1 MMQKIAVVTENGRQI
16 SSHFG
21 MAPAYQVYTIDDG
34 KVIAEEQRA
43 KPYHAHHPDHNG
55 GHEQHPLHE
64 DMFAP
69 ISDCKVLICGG
80 MGTPAYQKAQAAG
93 LEVVLVGGEMRMAV
107 DAYLLGQLHSDPR
120 RVHQH

>member
-1 MMQKIAVVTENGRQI
+1 
-16 SSHFG
+16 
-21 MAPAYQVYTIDDG
+21 
-34 KVIAEEQRA
+34 
-43 KPYHAHHPDHNG
+43 
-55 GHEQHPLHE
+55 
-64 DMFAP
+64 MFAP

>member
-21 MAPAYQVYTIDDG
+21 MAPAYRVYSIEDG
-34 KVIAEEQRA
+34 KVVAEEERA
-43 KPYHAHHPDHNG
+43 KPHHTHHPDHNSG
-55 GHEQHPLHE
+55 QAQHGLHE

-69 ISDCKVLICGG
+69 IGDCQVLICGG
-80 MGTPAYQKAQAAG
+80 MGTPAYQKALAAG
-93 LEVVLVGGEMRMAV
+93 LEVVLTGGEMRTAV
-107 DAYLLGQLHSDPR
+107 DAYLLGQVNSDPR

>member
-1 MMQKIAVVTENGRQI
+1 MQKIAVVTENGRQI

-21 MAPAYQVYTIDDG
+21 MAPAYRVYTIDAG
-34 KVIAEEQRA
+34 KVIAEEERA
-43 KPYHAHHPDHNG
+43 KPHHTHHPDHDG
-55 GHEQHPLHE
+55 GHEQHGLHE

-69 ISDCKVLICGG
+69 IRDCQVLICGG

-93 LEVVLVGGEMRMAV
+93 LEVVLAGGEMRPAV
-107 DAYLLGQLHSDPR
+107 DAFLLGQLGSDPR

>member
-1 MMQKIAVVTENGRQI
+1 MMQKIAVVTENGQQI

-21 MAPAYQVYTIDDG
+21 MAPAYRVYTIDAG

-43 KPYHAHHPDHNG
+43 KPYHPHHPDHNG
-55 GHEQHPLHE
+55 GNEPHHLHE

-69 ISDCKVLICGG
+69 ISDCQVLICGG
-80 MGTPAYQKAQAAG
+80 MGTPAYQKALAAG
-93 LEVVLVGGEMRMAV
+93 LEVVLAGGEMRSAV
-107 DAYLLGQLHSDPR
+107 EAYLLGRLNSDPR

>member
-21 MAPAYQVYTIDDG
+21 MAPAYRVYTIEDG
-34 KVIAEEQRA
+34 KVVAEEERV
-43 KPYHAHHPDHNG
+43 KPHHTHHPDHNSG
-55 GHEQHPLHE
+55 QAHHSLHE

-69 ISDCKVLICGG
+69 ISDCQVLICGG
-80 MGTPAYQKAQAAG
+80 MGTPAYQKALEAG
-93 LEVVLVGGEMRMAV
+93 LEVVLAGGEMRTAV
-107 DAYLLGQLHSDPR
+107 DAYLLGQLNSDPR

>member
-21 MAPAYQVYTIDDG
+21 MAPAYRVYTIEDG
-34 KVIAEEQRA
+34 KVVAEEERA
-43 KPYHAHHPDHNG
+43 KPYHTHHPDHNSG
-55 GHEQHPLHE
+55 QAQHGLHE

-69 ISDCKVLICGG
+69 IGDCQVLICGG
-80 MGTPAYQKAQAAG
+80 MGTPAYQKALAAG
-93 LEVVLVGGEMRMAV
+93 LEVVLTGGEMRAAV
-107 DAYLLGQLHSDPR
+107 EAYLLGQVNSDPR